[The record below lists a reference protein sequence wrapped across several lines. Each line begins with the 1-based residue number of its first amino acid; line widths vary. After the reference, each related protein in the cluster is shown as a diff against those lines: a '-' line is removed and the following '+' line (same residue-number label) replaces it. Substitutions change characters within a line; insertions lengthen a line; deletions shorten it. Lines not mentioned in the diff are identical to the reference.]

1 MPLDHPVLLVPLLL
15 ALGLWAYSL
24 VDFTRTDER
33 DIRLYPRQ
41 VWILILVFTSI
52 FGSLLWLMYGRG
64 PRPSRR

>member
-1 MPLDHPVLLVPLLL
+1 MLDHPILVVPLLL
-15 ALGLWAYSL
+15 ALGLWAYCL

-41 VWILILVFTSI
+41 VWIFLLVFTNI
-52 FGSLLWLMYGRG
+52 FGSLLWLAYGRA